1 MVHFRALDTG
11 LLPIYPLSTEF
22 VRVSRSMSG
31 RILKVSDH
39 MRRVAAW
46 LILIS
51 YSLIACGNV
60 LESGCCHDESA
71 HFAGKHAAHKH
82 LLSKVPVMAHIL
94 SHSTAPEHTQF
105 LTRHCC
111 CVKNGDQDPGLPPH
125 VFAGQSSTP
134 ANSDFP
140 SRSVPS
146 GWAHVLEA
154 PSIGSSHLLTD
165 LSNRSLLQSIRATV
179 LLI

>member
-1 MVHFRALDTG
+1 

-22 VRVSRSMSG
+22 VRVSRPVLG
-31 RILKVSDH
+31 RITKVTD
-39 MRRVAAW
+39 MRRLAAW

-60 LESGCCHDESA
+60 LESGCCHDEAADS
-71 HFAGKHAAHKH
+71 AGKHAAHEH
-82 LLSKVPVMAHIL
+82 LLSKVPIMAHVL
-94 SHSTAPEHTQF
+94 SHLSGPEHSQS
-105 LTRHCC
+105 LTRRCC
-111 CVKNGDQDPGLPPH
+111 CVTNGDEDPGLPPH

-140 SRSVPS
+140 SRIIPS
-146 GWAHVLEA
+146 GWVHVFVT
-154 PSIGSSHLLTD
+154 PSMGSPHLLAD
-165 LSNRSLLQSIRATV
+165 LSNRSLLQSIRSTV